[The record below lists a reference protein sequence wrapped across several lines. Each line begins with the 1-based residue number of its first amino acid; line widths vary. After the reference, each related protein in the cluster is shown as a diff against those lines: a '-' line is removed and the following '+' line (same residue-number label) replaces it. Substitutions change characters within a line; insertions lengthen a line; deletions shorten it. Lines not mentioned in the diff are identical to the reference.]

1 VDTVSVV
8 VPVPPAEIVTL
19 VALRVVVGPE
29 GDMEDVRLIVPE
41 KPLTLV
47 RVMVDAADDPAWIVR
62 LTGLAAIVK
71 SG

>member
-1 VDTVSVV
+1 MSVV
-8 VPVPPAEIVTL
+8 VPVPPAERVTL
-19 VALRVVVGPE
+19 VALRVGVGPG

-47 RVMVDAADDPAWIVR
+47 RVTVDAADEPAWIVR
-62 LTGLAAIVK
+62 LTGFAAMVK

>member
-1 VDTVSVV
+1 VDIASVV
-8 VPVPPAEIVTL
+8 VPVPPAERVML

-41 KPLTLV
+41 KPLMLV
-47 RVMVDAADDPAWIVR
+47 RVMMDAADEPAWTER
-62 LTGLAAIVK
+62 LLGLAAMVK